1 MAALKDRHPRASVYS
16 LGSWLRYCRTLPLRF
31 EGRLLPIDEKV
42 ADRWGAMAVLARLQG
57 IALPIIDGLM
67 AATAIIY
74 ELTVVTR
81 NVRDFAVWQV
91 PVINPWE

>member
-1 MAALKDRHPRASVYS
+1 M
-16 LGSWLRYCRTLPLRF
+16 TL
-31 EGRLLPIDEKV
+31 EQK
-42 ADRWGAMAVLARLQG
+42 AHLQQ
-57 IALPIIDGLM
+57 AIIDGLM

-81 NVRDFAVWQV
+81 NVRDFTVWQV